1 MLEVYLLILAG
12 IIGAAAIYDDVKD
25 DDDTSANPDNPDL
38 GDENQTLNGT
48 PGDDLLNGGSGDDI
62 FSGFKGDDT
71 LIGGQGDDTMFAGDG
86 DDELFGNQGAD
97 NLNGA
102 DGSDLIDGGAD
113 NDSLNGG
120 SNNDLIFGALG
131 DDTLNGDQEDD
142 LLLGS
147 SGNDTLNGGSGDDV
161 LVGGAG
167 VDTVI
172 GGNGDDVL
180 YGGQGGDAAVDIT
193 QDNLGETHDNLDAI
207 LAGLQSSSDQQLGS
221 DTAAD
226 ILDGGQG
233 DDLLFVGAGDT
244 ATGGGG
250 MDEFVLMQNNS
261 GEVAEIT
268 DYDNQ
273 DDILVYYYPEGT
285 AEPDIEVSEDA
296 DGNATILQDGE
307 QIAVLTGVA
316 MADVT
321 IALLESGS
329 GGSDNVAPGDGN
341 LTVKGTPGDDVLTG
355 GPGND
360 VLTGFNGDD
369 TLTGGLGDD
378 TMFAGAGDDELI
390 GNQGADNLHG
400 ADGDDLIDGG
410 ADNDSLNGGSN
421 NDLLYGSL
429 GDDTLNGDEEHD
441 LLLGGEGADTLD
453 GGSGHDVL
461 VGGAGEDTLVGGN
474 GDDVLYGGLGGDAA
488 TDINQDNLG
497 DTQDNLGAIVAG
509 LQSTSDQA
517 MGADDSADILDGG
530 AGDDLLFVGAGD
542 TATGGGGMDEFV
554 ILQNTSGEVAE
565 VTDYNSADDALVYY
579 YPEGTTE
586 PAIEVSEDAEGN
598 ATILQDGVQIVTLT
612 GVAMADVEIAVMES
626 TAA

>member
-1 MLEVYLLILAG
+1 V
-12 IIGAAAIYDDVKD
+12 
-25 DDDTSANPDNPDL
+25 
-38 GDENQTLNGT
+38 
-48 PGDDLLNGGSGDDI
+48 
-62 FSGFKGDDT
+62 
-71 LIGGQGDDTMFAGDG
+71 
-86 DDELFGNQGAD
+86 
-97 NLNGA
+97 
-102 DGSDLIDGGAD
+102 
-113 NDSLNGG
+113 
-120 SNNDLIFGALG
+120 
-131 DDTLNGDQEDD
+131 
-142 LLLGS
+142 
-147 SGNDTLNGGSGDDV
+147 
-161 LVGGAG
+161 
-167 VDTVI
+167 
-172 GGNGDDVL
+172 
-180 YGGQGGDAAVDIT
+180 
-193 QDNLGETHDNLDAI
+193 
-207 LAGLQSSSDQQLGS
+207 
-221 DTAAD
+221 
-226 ILDGGQG
+226 
-233 DDLLFVGAGDT
+233 LFVGAGDT

-250 MDEFVLMQNNS
+250 MDEFVLMQNTS

-285 AEPDIEVSEDA
+285 AEPDIEVSEDD

-316 MADVT
+316 MGDVT
-321 IALLESGS
+321 IALLERGT
-329 GGSDNVAPGDGN
+329 GGADNVDPGDGN
-341 LTVKGTPGDDVLTG
+341 LTLNGTPGDDVLTG
-355 GPGND
+355 GA
-360 VLTGFNGDD
+360 GDD
-369 TLTGGLGDD
+369 SFLGFGGDDVMLGGQGDD

-390 GNQGADNLHG
+390 GNQGEDNLHG

-410 ADNDSLNGGSN
+410 LGNDSLNGGSN
-421 NDLLYGSL
+421 NDLVFGAL

-441 LLLGGEGADTLD
+441 LLLGGQGADTLD

-461 VGGAGEDTLVGGN
+461 LGGTGEDTVIGGN

-488 TDINQDNLG
+488 TGITQDNLG
-497 DTQDNLGAIVAG
+497 DTQDNLDDIVAG

-554 ILQNTSGEVAE
+554 ILQNTSGDVAE
-565 VTDYNSADDALVYY
+565 VTDYDSADDALIYY

-586 PAIEVSEDAEGN
+586 PAIDVSEDGDGN